1 MANRCARPPS
11 RAAPC
16 APRRKSDN
24 LDVTASRPFAAP
36 SHPRLLPAGR
46 PASSRSRLSL
56 HHARVFADH
65 GRMLHGKR
73 PPFLVFL
80 TASATLSHNPAR
92 TCRFAPLT
100 KADEALP
107 SRPSGYAMRAS
118 PEIRQPG
125 CDSIPVLLSRSFVT
139 LTPQRP
145 YTRFT
150 LLIAT
155 LAVPCSGIRRS
166 QANVSRETFA
176 FPAAFSPTAR
186 RCPVRPIA
194 RTLLRR
200 QHPSAT
206 EARFSGIRSS

>member
-16 APRRKSDN
+16 ASSESDN
-24 LDVTASRPFAAP
+24 LDVTASRPFVTL
-36 SHPRLLPAGR
+36 SHPGLLPTGR
-46 PASSRSRLSL
+46 PSSSRSRLSL

-118 PEIRQPG
+118 SEIRQPG

-145 YTRFT
+145 YTMFT
-150 LLIAT
+150 LPIAT
-155 LAVPCSGIRRS
+155 LAAPCSGIRRS

-176 FPAAFSPTAR
+176 FPAAFSPTM
-186 RCPVRPIA
+186 
-194 RTLLRR
+194 
-200 QHPSAT
+200 
-206 EARFSGIRSS
+206 

>member
-24 LDVTASRPFAAP
+24 LDVTASRPFVTL
-36 SHPRLLPAGR
+36 SHPGLLPTGR

-118 PEIRQPG
+118 PKIHPRP
-125 CDSIPVLLSRSFVT
+125 FVT

-176 FPAAFSPTAR
+176 FPAAFSPTM
-186 RCPVRPIA
+186 
-194 RTLLRR
+194 
-200 QHPSAT
+200 
-206 EARFSGIRSS
+206 